1 MCVHLMR
8 KPSLISWHALLSG
21 AAIIAIPR
29 INRGIANMNP
39 TTGKTTRP
47 MMSSNIDIAKITK
60 PIDRLEKRSFLHSL
74 ASMILS

>member
-1 MCVHLMR
+1 
-8 KPSLISWHALLSG
+8 
-21 AAIIAIPR
+21 
-29 INRGIANMNP
+29 MNP

-74 ASMILS
+74 ASMIIS